1 MSSNFNSSGCYKA
14 IQKNSKIF
22 KKKSFNISHLN
33 INSLLPEIYETRFI
47 ANQSNASIIVIS
59 ESKLDSSILSSDLD
73 IEHYNLVR
81 LGWPRK

>member
-14 IQKNSKIF
+14 IQKYSKIF
-22 KKKSFNISHLN
+22 KKKGLNISHLN
-33 INSLLPEIYETRFI
+33 INSLLPEIDETRFI

-73 IEHYNLVR
+73 IEDYNLVR
-81 LGWPRK
+81 LGRPRK